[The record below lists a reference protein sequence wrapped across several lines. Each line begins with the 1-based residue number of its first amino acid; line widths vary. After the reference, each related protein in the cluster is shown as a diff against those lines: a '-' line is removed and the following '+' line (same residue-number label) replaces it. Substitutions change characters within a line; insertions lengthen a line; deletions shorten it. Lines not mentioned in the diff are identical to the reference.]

1 MRVHVIGG
9 GLAGVEAA
17 YFLANKGVKVKLY
30 EMRPNKMT
38 EAHQTDKLGELVCS
52 NSLRSN
58 DIKTAVG
65 LLKREM
71 EALGSL
77 VIKAAKAAQIHG
89 GISLMVDREE
99 FSKYITNEI
108 KSHENIE
115 IISKEVT
122 KVDLE
127 TPTIICAG
135 PLASNNLVNHL
146 LELTGEENLNFYDAV
161 APIISFDSINLDIC
175 YFKDRYEDGKGTYLN
190 CPMTKLEYDN
200 FYKAL
205 VNAERYAPKDF
216 ERAIFEACMPIE
228 VMAER
233 GYQTPLFGPLK
244 PVGLEVDGIR
254 PYAVVQLRP
263 EDFSN
268 KMYNLVG
275 FQTSLRQGAQREVI
289 KMIPGLENAEI
300 LRYGVVH
307 RNTYFNSP
315 KILNN
320 GFNFKKYP
328 NLYLAGQISGVE
340 GYVESAASG
349 IAAAI
354 SLYNKITNG
363 ENLFLPDF
371 TIMGSLSKYVSTPNS
386 NFVPM
391 NANFGIV
398 PSLEEKVRKK
408 ERREAYAKRALDS
421 LEKFKKENECI

>member
-1 MRVHVIGG
+1 
-9 GLAGVEAA
+9 
-17 YFLANKGVKVKLY
+17 
-30 EMRPNKMT
+30 
-38 EAHQTDKLGELVCS
+38 
-52 NSLRSN
+52 
-58 DIKTAVG
+58 
-65 LLKREM
+65 
-71 EALGSL
+71 
-77 VIKAAKAAQIHG
+77 
-89 GISLMVDREE
+89 
-99 FSKYITNEI
+99 
-108 KSHENIE
+108 
-115 IISKEVT
+115 
-122 KVDLE
+122 
-127 TPTIICAG
+127 
-135 PLASNNLVNHL
+135 
-146 LELTGEENLNFYDAV
+146 
-161 APIISFDSINLDIC
+161 
-175 YFKDRYEDGKGTYLN
+175 
-190 CPMTKLEYDN
+190 
-200 FYKAL
+200 
-205 VNAERYAPKDF
+205 
-216 ERAIFEACMPIE
+216 
-228 VMAER
+228 
-233 GYQTPLFGPLK
+233 
-244 PVGLEVDGIR
+244 
-254 PYAVVQLRP
+254 VVQLRP

-354 SLYNKITNG
+354 SLYNKIING
-363 ENLFLPDF
+363 ENLFLPDV
-371 TIMGSLSKYVSTPNS
+371 TITGSLSKYVSTPNS